1 MNLQQILTILVSS
14 LMVLGC
20 SQDNEQ
26 LDVLQAENSQ
36 LTISYQEQLSE
47 TRQAVTRADS
57 LQTIVH
63 DMEQQLAELSGNT
76 IDFAASTAEEEAV
89 ETLVMSLHRGWT
101 SMFKSKNTD
110 DLLKYFLPKYTA
122 SAVRIDTEN
131 VPRVRR
137 KNDQNFEQWLDEL
150 LAAND
155 ISLSFGETKFLYT
168 EVKGNVFVTSY
179 RTTLRV
185 YEKNQERHTSSILV
199 QVAGQAGDAW
209 KVGQYNW
216 VSFNY

>member
-1 MNLQQILTILVSS
+1 MCCLLI
-14 LMVLGC
+14 LGC

-47 TRQAVTRADS
+47 TRKAVTRADS
-57 LQTIVH
+57 LQTLVH
-63 DMEQQLAELSGNT
+63 DMEQQIAELGGNASE
-76 IDFAASTAEEEAV
+76 FAASTADEEAV
-89 ETLVMSLHRGWT
+89 ETLVHNLHQGWT
-101 SMFKSKNTD
+101 SMFKTKNTD
-110 DLLKYFLPKYTA
+110 DILKYFLPKYTA
-122 SAVRIDTEN
+122 SAVRINTEN
-131 VPRVRR
+131 VPQVRR
-137 KNDQNFEQWLDEL
+137 KNDHDFEQWLNEL
-150 LAAND
+150 LAARD

-185 YEKNQERHTSSILV
+185 YENNQQRHTSSILV

-216 VSFNY
+216 VSFNYQ

>member
-1 MNLQQILTILVSS
+1 MNLQQIPTIIISCL
-14 LMVLGC
+14 LLLGC

-26 LDVLQAENSQ
+26 LDVLRAENSQ
-36 LTISYQEQLSE
+36 LTISYQEQLTE
-47 TRQAVTRADS
+47 TREAVTRADS

-63 DMEQQLAELSGNT
+63 DMEQQIAELSGNT
-76 IDFAASTAEEEAV
+76 PEFAASSAEEEAV
-89 ETLVMSLHRGWT
+89 ETLVHNLHKGWT
-101 SMFKSKNTD
+101 SMFKTKNTD
-110 DLLKYFLPKYTA
+110 DILKYFLPKYTA

-137 KNDQNFEQWLDEL
+137 KNDHNLEQWLNEL

-199 QVAGQAGDAW
+199 QVAGQAGDVW

>member
-1 MNLQQILTILVSS
+1 MNLQQTPTIIFGCLL
-14 LMVLGC
+14 LMGC

-26 LDVLQAENSQ
+26 LDVLRAENSQ
-36 LTISYQEQLSE
+36 LTISYQEQLTE

-63 DMEQQLAELSGNT
+63 DMEQQIAELSGNT
-76 IDFAASTAEEEAV
+76 SEFAASSAEEEAV
-89 ETLVMSLHRGWT
+89 ETLVHNLHRGWT
-101 SMFKSKNTD
+101 SMFKTKNTD
-110 DLLKYFLPKYTA
+110 DILKYFLPKYTA

-131 VPRVRR
+131 VPKVRR
-137 KNDQNFEQWLDEL
+137 KNDHNFEQWLNEL

-199 QVAGQAGDAW
+199 QVAGQAGDVW